1 MRPPSREDALRHYTI
16 DAAWFSFDEH
26 QRGSLEPGKLADF
39 AVLDQ
44 DVMTVPLERI
54 ERTQSLM
61 TVLGG
66 RVVHAAGPFAAPR

>member
-1 MRPPSREDALRHYTI
+1 
-16 DAAWFSFDEH
+16 
-26 QRGSLEPGKLADF
+26 
-39 AVLDQ
+39 
-44 DVMTVPLERI
+44 MTVPLERI